1 MKQLILVAGIGLAAV
16 SSFALAEPDKW
27 DYYNEDLKKAVDG
40 MATETYCGGPVKAS
54 YDTAS
59 FKTDEA
65 MAVASQCGVAVGGIG
80 SYCYEKTPKAKAAV
94 LKSVQT
100 VTCHFDGSLKK
111 ETHHATK
118 ASKKGS
124 HIDFYV
130 SKDSSNVRDEMQD
143 FLRKSL

>member
-1 MKQLILVAGIGLAAV
+1 MQANVIGTAELIGKGLKDKPAQWAGDAAMKVA
-16 SSFALAEPDKW
+16 
-27 DYYNEDLKKAVDG
+27 
-40 MATETYCGGPVKAS
+40 T
-54 YDTAS
+54 
-59 FKTDEA
+59 
-65 MAVASQCGVAVGGIG
+65 QCGIAVGGIG

-118 ASKKGS
+118 FAKKGP
-124 HIDFYV
+124 HVDVWFGV
-130 SKDSSNVRDEMQD
+130 DASNLGDEMKD

>member
-1 MKQLILVAGIGLAAV
+1 MKLLVMLAGIVAL
-16 SSFALAEPDKW
+16 SSLALAEPDKW

-59 FKTDEA
+59 FKTDQE
-65 MAVASQCGVAVGGIG
+65 VAISPQCGVAVGAIG
-80 SYCYEKTPKAKAAV
+80 SYCYEKTPKAKAAI
-94 LKSVQT
+94 LKAVQT

-118 ASKKGS
+118 FAKKGT
-124 HIDFYV
+124 HVDFWFGADV
-130 SKDSSNVRDEMQD
+130 SNVSDEMQD
-143 FLRKSL
+143 FLRKTL